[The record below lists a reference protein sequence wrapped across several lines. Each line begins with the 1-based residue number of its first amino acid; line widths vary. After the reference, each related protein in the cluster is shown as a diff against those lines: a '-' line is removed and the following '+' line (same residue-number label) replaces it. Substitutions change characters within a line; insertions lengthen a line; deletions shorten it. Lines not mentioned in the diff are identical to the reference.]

1 MVIERPLMAKFPQI
15 ISLSNITGF
24 FLYKKQ
30 RVDFEENKITL
41 PIESDRFLDIIN
53 YKVIVVY
60 ILINYLNTN
69 QPI

>member
-41 PIESDRFLDIIN
+41 PIESDRFLDII
-53 YKVIVVY
+53 K
-60 ILINYLNTN
+60 
-69 QPI
+69 

>member
-24 FLYKKQ
+24 VLYKKQ

-41 PIESDRFLDIIN
+41 LIEIDQFLDIIKAKN
-53 YKVIVVY
+53 
-60 ILINYLNTN
+60 
-69 QPI
+69 